1 MKLNYKLGILLW
13 LFTTVACGDAGI
25 GFNITRKVAVDF
37 NVFVPGNDPGIETD
51 RPEFNE
57 PFRLKDVGAFEDV
70 LSDLADADGVVINS
84 ITYSISEV
92 SPAEE
97 VSLDQITLS
106 VASISAEQINVL
118 GVTGTLQ
125 NTPESTAGVSATDT
139 ETIQEIL
146 KNFKEVDNRLTF
158 DFAEIPS
165 SDLDFIFTLYYDV
178 TLRVRF

>member
-1 MKLNYKLGILLW
+1 MKRNYQLGILL
-13 LFTTVACGDAGI
+13 LLLGTIACGDAGI
-25 GFNITRKVAVDF
+25 GFNITRKIAVDF
-37 NVFVPGNDPGIETD
+37 NVSVTGNDPSIETD
-51 RPEFNE
+51 RPEFNR
-57 PFRLKDVGAFEDV
+57 PFRLTDVGAFEDV

-92 SPAEE
+92 SPDEE

-106 VASISAEQINVL
+106 VASVSAEQINVL
-118 GVTGTLQ
+118 GITGTLQ
-125 NTPESTAGVSATDT
+125 NTPETTAGVSAADT

-158 DFAEIPS
+158 DFAEVPT